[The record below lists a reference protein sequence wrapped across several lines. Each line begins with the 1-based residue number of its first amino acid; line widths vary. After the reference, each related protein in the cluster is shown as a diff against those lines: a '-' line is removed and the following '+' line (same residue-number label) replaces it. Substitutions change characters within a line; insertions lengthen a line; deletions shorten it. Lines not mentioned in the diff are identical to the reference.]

1 MHTEK
6 GREKGRTISLTSLS
20 LSSCFVCFFCVSL
33 PLSFSLFH
41 AHTLFLHTPSLT
53 PFSMEAMRRKQVRAW
68 GEGLCGITD
77 GSRDVLAYRLFA
89 TLIWLRVQFFLLKS
103 ALRASY
109 CIGLLSSPAWD
120 CFSECFSETLAAA
133 ADLSASDSCLLL
145 KRMQFC
151 AAAVFG
157 RMYQSSEGTDASV
170 SLDPL
175 VEGNQV
181 LN

>member
-1 MHTEK
+1 MGGGTLWYH
-6 GREKGRTISLTSLS
+6 GREQR
-20 LSSCFVCFFCVSL
+20 CFSL
-33 PLSFSLFH
+33 PPVRHPHLAQSAIFSSEVSATSKL
-41 AHTLFLHTPSLT
+41 LHWPAFVSG
-53 PFSMEAMRRKQVRAW
+53 M
-68 GEGLCGITD
+68 
-77 GSRDVLAYRLFA
+77 
-89 TLIWLRVQFFLLKS
+89 
-103 ALRASY
+103 
-109 CIGLLSSPAWD
+109 LSSPAWD